1 MSIKRVCT
9 ALSMAPFSR
18 LCAALLSLPLTLCRP
33 FLRAGRARERH
44 ARVRAARAT
53 LEARV
58 APVLAASVA
67 NTPPIAVMRV
77 MRDELRRELA
87 ICAADGRAHAH
98 LAHFERR
105 FSKRGVRAIDEIP
118 VVQLRRALADFE
130 SMVRN
135 WSSPALADL
144 RSRMAVRLA
153 DRSSAA
159 SVWIAVNSVA
169 PSYRHAAPSLS
180 ARLAQTTASVFRNS
194 QQLSVGEV
202 SLSHFEAAGG
212 RRTV

>member
-1 MSIKRVCT
+1 M
-9 ALSMAPFSR
+9 ALLSR
-18 LCAALLSLPLTLCRP
+18 LVAALLSLPLLLCGP
-33 FLRAGRARERH
+33 FLRAARARERH
-44 ARVRAARAT
+44 ARVHAARA
-53 LEARV
+53 E
-58 APVLAASVA
+58 LAARAAPAAETNGVPMPSL
-67 NTPPIAVMRV
+67 AVMRA
-77 MRDELRRELA
+77 MRDELRKELA
-87 ICAADGRAHAH
+87 RCAADGRVHAH
-98 LAHFERR
+98 LARFERR

-118 VVQLRRALADFE
+118 VDQLRRALADFE

-169 PSYRHAAPSLS
+169 PSYRQAAETMS
-180 ARLAQTTASVFRNS
+180 ARLAKTTATAFRNS

-212 RRTV
+212 RSTV